1 MRDIS
6 CSEII
11 RTVKELFI
19 KANYVLPCDAEE
31 LIKESCKKE
40 TDKRASDILKRLVE
54 NLDAARET
62 DVPICQDTGMAVV
75 FAEVGQEVHIVDGL
89 FEDAINEGVRQAY
102 IDGYLR
108 KSVVR
113 EPFFDRKNTGD
124 NTPAI
129 LYTNIVAG
137 DKIKITV
144 APKGFG
150 SENMSAIKMFTP
162 SAKEEDIIGFVC
174 DTVKKAGGNPCPPIL
189 VGVGIG
195 GTFDRCAYLAKKALT
210 RNVSE
215 RNADKRYAELEEK
228 MLKEI
233 NKLGIGPQG
242 FGGDTTAFAVN
253 IEYMSTHI
261 AGLPVAVNINCH
273 VMRHGEAEI

>member
-1 MRDIS
+1 MREIP

-11 RTVKELFI
+11 SAVKRLFI
-19 KANYVLPCDAEE
+19 EANYVLPDDAEE
-31 LIKESCKKE
+31 LIRCSCEKE
-40 TDKRASDILKRLVE
+40 TDERGKKILGRLVE
-54 NLDAARET
+54 NLEAAREN
-62 DVPICQDTGMAVV
+62 DIPICQDTGMAVV
-75 FAEVGQEVHIVDGL
+75 FAEIGQDVHIIDGL
-89 FEDAINEGVRQAY
+89 FSDAVNEGVRQAY

-108 KSVVR
+108 KSVVN
-113 EPFFDRKNTGD
+113 EPLYERKNTND
-124 NTPAI
+124 NTPAVI
-129 LYTNIVAG
+129 YTDIVEG

-150 SENMSAIKMFTP
+150 SENMSRLKMFTP
-162 SAKEEDIIGFVC
+162 SAKEDDIIDFVC
-174 DTVKKAGGNPCPPIL
+174 DCVKKAGGNPCPPIL

-215 RNADKRYAELEEK
+215 RNADERYAELEK
-228 MLKEI
+228 KILDRI
-233 NKLGIGPQG
+233 NELNIGPQG

-253 IEYMSTHI
+253 IEYMATHI

-273 VMRHGEAEI
+273 VMRHGEAVI

>member
-1 MRDIS
+1 MREIS
-6 CSEII
+6 CKEITKVV
-11 RTVKELFI
+11 RELFI
-19 KANYVLPCDAEE
+19 NANYTLPCDAEQ
-31 LIKESCKKE
+31 LIRESIDKES
-40 TDKRASDILKRLVE
+40 DKRASGILQRLAE

-62 DVPICQDTGMAVV
+62 DIPICQDTGMAVV
-75 FAEVGQEVHIVDGL
+75 FAEVGQDVHIVDGL

-102 IDGYLR
+102 TDGYLR

-113 EPFFDRKNTGD
+113 EPIFERKNTGD

-129 LYTNIVAG
+129 LYTSIVAG
-137 DKIKITV
+137 DKIKIIA

-162 SAKEEDIIGFVC
+162 SANQDDIIDFVC
-174 DTVKKAGGNPCPPIL
+174 ETVKKAGGNPCPPIL

-195 GTFDRCAYLAKKALT
+195 GTFDRSAYLAKKALT
-210 RNVSE
+210 RPVSE
-215 RNADKRYAELEEK
+215 RNADERYADLEAR
-228 MLKEI
+228 MLERI
-233 NKLGIGPQG
+233 NQLGIGPQG

-253 IEYMSTHI
+253 IEYTSTHI

>member
-1 MRDIS
+1 MREVS
-6 CSEII
+6 CNEITK
-11 RTVKELFI
+11 TVRELFI
-19 KANYVLPCDAEE
+19 KANYILPCDAEQ
-31 LIKESCKKE
+31 LIRDSVSKES
-40 TDKRASDILKRLVE
+40 DKRASDILKRLAE

-62 DVPICQDTGMAVV
+62 DIPICQDTGMAVV
-75 FAEVGQEVHIVDGL
+75 FAEVGQEVHFVDGL

-108 KSVVR
+108 KSVVK
-113 EPFFDRKNTGD
+113 EPLFDRKNTGD

-129 LYTNIVAG
+129 LYTSIVAG
-137 DKIKITV
+137 DKVKITV

-162 SAKEEDIIGFVC
+162 SAKHEDIIKFVC
-174 DTVKKAGGNPCPPIL
+174 DTVKNAGGNPCPPIL

-215 RNADKRYAELEEK
+215 RNADPRYAELENR
-228 MLKEI
+228 MLEEI

-253 IEYMSTHI
+253 IEYTSTHI

-273 VMRHGEAEI
+273 VMRHGEAVI

>member
-1 MRDIS
+1 MREVS
-6 CSEII
+6 CKEITKVI
-11 RTVKELFI
+11 RDLFI
-19 KANYVLPCDAEE
+19 KANYVLPCDAEQ
-31 LIKESCKKE
+31 LIRDSVEKES
-40 TDKRASDILKRLVE
+40 DKRASGILNRLVE

-62 DVPICQDTGMAVV
+62 DIPICQDTGMAVV

-102 IDGYLR
+102 TDGYLR
-108 KSVVR
+108 KSVVK
-113 EPFFDRKNTGD
+113 EPMFERKNTGD
-124 NTPAI
+124 NTPAM
-129 LYTNIVAG
+129 LYTSIVAG
-137 DKIKITV
+137 DKIKLTV

-162 SAKEEDIIGFVC
+162 SAKHEDIIKFVC
-174 DTVKKAGGNPCPPIL
+174 DTVKSAGGNPCPPIL

-195 GTFDRCAYLAKKALT
+195 GTFDRSAYLAKKALT

-215 RNADKRYAELEEK
+215 RNADPRYAELENK
-228 MLKEI
+228 MLEEI
-233 NKLGIGPQG
+233 NKLDIGPQG

-253 IEYMSTHI
+253 IEYTSTHI

-273 VMRHGEAEI
+273 VMRHGEAVI